1 MIQFDASLRY
11 LHQSAASPADT
22 AEFVCGSGREGCADD
37 GAQVRG
43 LTNPRQ
49 AIFLKGLSDRL
60 LSQVRCRELFQ
71 GWMVRTM
78 ALSVE
83 STLAHASDQGDLG
96 QFAGAD

>member
-1 MIQFDASLRY
+1 MQR
-11 LHQSAASPADT
+11 SAT
-22 AEFVCGSGREGCADD
+22 IAEIPLQKR
-37 GAQVRG
+37 
-43 LTNPRQ
+43 
-49 AIFLKGLSDRL
+49 LSDRL

-83 STLAHASDQGDLG
+83 STLVHASDQGDLG